1 MELRPTRR
9 RLLAAT
15 VPLTAG
21 LAGCGSLAGESQ
33 PRTDATPAS
42 GPTATPRPTTSED
55 RGTVQRADLPPF
67 PSLSVPEP
75 TYRDWVPGVGEQRG
89 AFDAAYN
96 IARLRERREA
106 LPADVYEGVSSWA
119 MFGGYVGI
127 EYGELEGMLVGLSSN
142 VVYLGSSARNAVAS
156 RLGPTAF
163 ERYATREGVGYYR
176 RQGDGAWAYL
186 AVSEGAVVGGDEPV
200 DAEAPAER
208 FRKDADTL
216 FATARGERPRLH
228 EESSVYRRYTDSLG
242 WPLFVAARPPTP
254 VDRMGAASALR
265 PPLADFF
272 ADETLAG
279 VRVGVGQSVTD
290 GDLVQRYWL
299 YVPEGAP
306 TTPSE
311 LEDAYTVDGIQ
322 GLLDDAESLAVRR
335 DGRAVEVATLAPVE
349 EPGGGVDP
357 PLVSLDATLS
367 GDRMTVEHVAGDPLP
382 LARVRVWADGETVDP
397 GDGTLAPGD
406 SLAVEVGEV
415 DRAVVVY
422 ELPAGN
428 STVTLADAE
437 RDGEG

>member
-1 MELRPTRR
+1 MDPRTTRR

-15 VPLTAG
+15 VPLAAG
-21 LAGCGSLAGESQ
+21 LAGCGDSAVGSQ

-42 GPTATPRPTTSED
+42 GPTASD
-55 RGTVQRADLPPF
+55 RGTVRRADLPPF

-75 TYRDWVPGVGEQRG
+75 TYRDWVPGAGEQRG
-89 AFDAAYN
+89 GFDAAYN
-96 IARLRERREA
+96 VARLRERREA

-142 VVYLGSSARNAVAS
+142 VVYLGSFARSDVES

-163 ERYATREGVGYYR
+163 ERYATREGVDYYR

-186 AVSEGAVVGGDEPV
+186 AVSEGAVVGGDEPA
-200 DAEAPAER
+200 DAERPAER
-208 FRKDADTL
+208 FREEAGTL
-216 FATARGERPRLH
+216 FATARGERPRFH
-228 EESSVYRRYTDSLG
+228 EGSPVYRRYTDAVG
-242 WPLFVAARPPTP
+242 WPLFVAARPPIP

-279 VRVGVGQSVTD
+279 VRVGASQSVSG

-299 YVPEGAP
+299 YVPEDAA

-311 LEDAYTVDGIQ
+311 LEDAYTVNGVQ

-335 DGRAVEVATLAPVE
+335 DGRAVEVVTLAPVE
-349 EPGGGVDP
+349 DPGGGVDP

-367 GDRMTVEHVAGDPLP
+367 GGRVTVEHVTGDPLP
-382 LARVRVWADGETVDP
+382 LARIAVYADGETIDP
-397 GDGTLAPGD
+397 GDGTLSPGE
-406 SLAVEVGEV
+406 SLTVEGGEV

-422 ELPAGN
+422 ESPAGN
-428 STVTLADAE
+428 STVTLAEAE
-437 RDGEG
+437 RERNGEG